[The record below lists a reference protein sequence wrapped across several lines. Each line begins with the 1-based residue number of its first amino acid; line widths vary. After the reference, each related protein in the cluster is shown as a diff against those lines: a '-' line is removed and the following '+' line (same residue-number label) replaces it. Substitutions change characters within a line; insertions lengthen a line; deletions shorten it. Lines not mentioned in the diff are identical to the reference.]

1 MSLISVTREELAVG
15 LPLPWTIYDQG
26 GAVLME
32 KGTVIANAT
41 SQAALLAAG
50 PLRETDRIVSEASE
64 DMRLENNVAASQAG
78 LADIPETGFTFQD
91 MRLRVGD
98 RIQLQPP
105 ANVGLER
112 YMVRLI
118 GYLDNASVLVTM
130 PLENGLRVPLRE
142 KDKVVARVFTSQKAF
157 GFTSTI
163 ERVCKIPYDYLHLS
177 FPTTIQGSVVRTSPR
192 VRTKLIAS
200 VTYASEA
207 EESTPK
213 SALIANISAHGA
225 QVRARQPLAAKNELL
240 RIAFRVN
247 LHNVDAMLTVNAIVR
262 SVFHEE
268 SGEGGG
274 GMVNHGVQFQDLRP
288 NDSMILQSMI
298 YQQMIEQPHT
308 LA

>member
-1 MSLISVTREELAVG
+1 MSLIAVTSEEISVGV
-15 LPLPWTIYDQG
+15 PLPWPIYDQG
-26 GAVLME
+26 GSVLME
-32 KGTVIANAT
+32 RGAVVENAA
-41 SQAALLAAG
+41 SLRALFAAA
-50 PLRETDRIVSEASE
+50 PLREVSWMVPEEEQDQPAESAA
-64 DMRLENNVAASQAG
+64 AASGA

-118 GYLDNASVLVTM
+118 GYLDGATVLVTM

-157 GFTSTI
+157 GFTSMI

-177 FPTTIQGSVVRTSPR
+177 FPTAIQGSVVRKSPR

-200 VTYASEA
+200 VSLAA
-207 EESTPK
+207 EPEGSNAK
-213 SALIANISAHGA
+213 SALIANISADGA
-225 QVRARQPLAAKNELL
+225 LVRSRQPLADKDAVL
-240 RIAFRVN
+240 RMAFRVN
-247 LHNVDAMLTVNAIVR
+247 LHNVDALLTVNAAVR
-262 SVFHEE
+262 SVFHDAA
-268 SGEGGG
+268 GEGGG
-274 GMVNHGVQFQDLRP
+274 APMVNHGVQFQDMRP
-288 NDSMILQSMI
+288 NDSMILQSLI

>member
-1 MSLISVTREELAVG
+1 MSLIAVTREDIPVG
-15 LPLPWTIYDQG
+15 MPLPWPIYDQAG
-26 GAVLME
+26 ILLME
-32 KGTVIANAT
+32 QGEIVASAA
-41 SQAALLAAG
+41 SLDALLAAA
-50 PLRETDRIVSEASE
+50 PLREFSWTESEQTQSPEGAA
-64 DMRLENNVAASQAG
+64 AASQAT

-118 GYLDNASVLVTM
+118 GYLENASLLVTM

-157 GFTSTI
+157 GFTSAI

-177 FPTTIQGSVVRTSPR
+177 FPTSIQGSVVRRSPR

-200 VTYASEA
+200 VSLASEA
-207 EESTPK
+207 EGAKPR
-213 SALIANISAHGA
+213 SALIANISADGA
-225 QVRARQPLAAKNELL
+225 LVRARQSLAGKGELL
-240 RIAFRVN
+240 RMSFRVN
-247 LHNVDAMLTVNAIVR
+247 LHNVDTLLTVSAVVR
-262 SVFHEE
+262 SIFRDEAA
-268 SGEGGG
+268 EGGG
-274 GMVNHGVQFQDLRP
+274 APMTNHGLQFQDLRP
-288 NDSMILQSMI
+288 NESMILQSLI